1 MTDLVVK
8 ETIDEGEIRAILC
21 NPTIY
26 DTIASDEC
34 PAINE
39 FEIPFDNHRYI
50 GGFVNGEI
58 IALMV
63 YHTYK
68 DGNKCH
74 VQVLPEH
81 RKEYAQ
87 KFGEQSLMYR
97 GTQPLYAEIASLYQN
112 VLDFALT
119 FGFETV
125 DKKIADYKKNGLLY
139 DTYIMRFN
147 DGIHPRFNG

>member
-1 MTDLVVK
+1 MIVK
-8 ETIDEGEIRAILC
+8 ETTNQEQIRTILC
-21 NPTIY
+21 NTLIY
-26 DTIASDEC
+26 DTIASDDC
-34 PAINE
+34 PGVND
-39 FEIPFDNHRYI
+39 FDIPFDGHRYV

-81 RKEYAQ
+81 RKKYAQ
-87 KFGEQSLMYR
+87 KFGEQSLMFR

-119 FGFETV
+119 FGFEV
-125 DKKIADYKKNGLLY
+125 LDKNIADYKKNGQLY
-139 DTYIMRFN
+139 DTYILRFN
-147 DGIHPRFNG
+147 DGFHTRLNR

>member
-1 MTDLVVK
+1 MIVK
-8 ETIDEGEIRAILC
+8 ETTNQEQIRTILC
-21 NPTIY
+21 NTLIY
-26 DTIASDEC
+26 DTIASDDC
-34 PAINE
+34 LGVND
-39 FEIPFDNHRYI
+39 FDIPFDGHRYV

-87 KFGEQSLMYR
+87 KFGEQSLMFR

-119 FGFETV
+119 FGFEV
-125 DKKIADYKKNGLLY
+125 LDKNIADYKKNGQLY
-139 DTYIMRFN
+139 DTYILRFN
-147 DGIHPRFNG
+147 DGFYTRLNR

>member
-1 MTDLVVK
+1 MIVK
-8 ETIDEGEIRAILC
+8 ETTNQEQIRTILC
-21 NPTIY
+21 NLLIY
-26 DTIASDEC
+26 DTIASDDC
-34 PAINE
+34 PGVND
-39 FEIPFDNHRYI
+39 FDIPFDGHRYV

-87 KFGEQSLMYR
+87 KFGEQSLMFR

-119 FGFETV
+119 FGFEV
-125 DKKIADYKKNGLLY
+125 LDKNIADYKKNGQLY
-139 DTYIMRFN
+139 DTYILRFN
-147 DGIHPRFNG
+147 DGFYTRLNR

>member
-1 MTDLVVK
+1 MIVK
-8 ETIDEGEIRAILC
+8 EITNEDEIRTILC
-21 NPTIY
+21 NPDIY

-34 PAINE
+34 PAIDD

-87 KFGEQSLMYR
+87 KFGEQSLMFR

-112 VLDFALT
+112 VLDFALI
-119 FGFETV
+119 FRFEIL

-139 DTYIMRFN
+139 DTYILRFN
-147 DGIHPRFNG
+147 DGFHTRLNR

>member
-1 MTDLVVK
+1 MIVK
-8 ETIDEGEIRAILC
+8 ETTNQEQIRTILC
-21 NPTIY
+21 NTLIY
-26 DTIASDEC
+26 DTIASDDC
-34 PAINE
+34 PGVND
-39 FEIPFDNHRYI
+39 FDIPFDGHRYV

-87 KFGEQSLMYR
+87 KFGEQSLMFR

-119 FGFETV
+119 FGFEV
-125 DKKIADYKKNGLLY
+125 LDKNIADYKKNGQLY
-139 DTYIMRFN
+139 DTYILRFN
-147 DGIHPRFNG
+147 DGFYTRLNR

>member
-1 MTDLVVK
+1 MIVK
-8 ETIDEGEIRAILC
+8 ETTSEHEIRTILC
-21 NPTIY
+21 NPFVY

-39 FEIPFDNHRYI
+39 FTIPFDGYRYV
-50 GGFVNGEI
+50 GGFVKGEI

-87 KFGEQSLMYR
+87 KFGEQSLMFR

-119 FGFETV
+119 FGFKV
-125 DKKIADYKKNGLLY
+125 LDKNIADYKKNGQLY
-139 DTYIMRFN
+139 DTYILRFN
-147 DGIHPRFNG
+147 DGFHTRLNR

>member
-1 MTDLVVK
+1 MIVK
-8 ETIDEGEIRAILC
+8 KITNEDEIRTILC
-21 NPTIY
+21 NPDIY

-34 PAINE
+34 PAIDD

-81 RKEYAQ
+81 RKEYAK
-87 KFGEQSLMYR
+87 KFGEQSLMFR

-112 VLDFALT
+112 VLDFALI
-119 FGFETV
+119 FRFEIL
-125 DKKIADYKKNGLLY
+125 DKKIADYKKNGQLY
-139 DTYIMRFN
+139 ETYILRFN
-147 DGIHPRFNG
+147 DGLHTRLNR

>member
-1 MTDLVVK
+1 VTDLIVK
-8 ETIDEGEIRAILC
+8 ETIDESEMRAILC
-21 NPTIY
+21 NPVIY

-81 RKEYAQ
+81 RKEYGQ

-147 DGIHPRFNG
+147 DGIHPRFNW

>member
-1 MTDLVVK
+1 MIVK
-8 ETIDEGEIRAILC
+8 ETTNQEQIRTILC
-21 NPTIY
+21 NLLIY
-26 DTIASDEC
+26 DTIASDDC
-34 PAINE
+34 PGVND
-39 FEIPFDNHRYI
+39 FDIPFDGHRYV

-87 KFGEQSLMYR
+87 KFGEQSLMFR

-119 FGFETV
+119 FGFEV
-125 DKKIADYKKNGLLY
+125 LDKTIADYKKNGQLY
-139 DTYIMRFN
+139 DTYILRFN
-147 DGIHPRFNG
+147 DGFYTRLNR

>member
-1 MTDLVVK
+1 MIVK
-8 ETIDEGEIRAILC
+8 EITNEVEIRTILC
-21 NPTIY
+21 DPDIY

-34 PAINE
+34 PAIDD

-87 KFGEQSLMYR
+87 KFGEQSLIFR

-112 VLDFALT
+112 VLDFALI
-119 FGFETV
+119 FRFEIL
-125 DKKIADYKKNGLLY
+125 DKKIDDYKKNGLLY
-139 DTYIMRFN
+139 DTYILRFN
-147 DGIHPRFNG
+147 DGFHTRLNR

>member
-1 MTDLVVK
+1 MIVK
-8 ETIDEGEIRAILC
+8 KITNEDEIRTILC
-21 NPTIY
+21 NPDIY

-34 PAINE
+34 PAIDD

-68 DGNKCH
+68 DDNKCH

-87 KFGEQSLMYR
+87 KFGEQSLKFR
-97 GTQPLYAEIASLYQN
+97 GTQPLYAEIAGLYLN
-112 VLDFALT
+112 VLDFALS

-139 DTYIMRFN
+139 DTYILRFN
-147 DGIHPRFNG
+147 DGIHPRFNR

>member
-1 MTDLVVK
+1 VTDLVVK

-21 NPTIY
+21 NPAIY

-39 FEIPFDNHRYI
+39 LEIPFDNHRYI
-50 GGFVNGEI
+50 GGVVNGEI

-87 KFGEQSLMYR
+87 KFGEQSLMFR

-125 DKKIADYKKNGLLY
+125 DKNIADYKKNGLLY